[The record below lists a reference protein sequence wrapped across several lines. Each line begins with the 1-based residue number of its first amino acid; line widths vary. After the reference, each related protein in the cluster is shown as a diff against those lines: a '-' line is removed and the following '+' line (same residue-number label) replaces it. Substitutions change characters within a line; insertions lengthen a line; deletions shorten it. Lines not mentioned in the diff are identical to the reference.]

1 MHTMLSRGLIAAALL
16 GMAACG
22 PVAPPAAPQE
32 ATAPLVTQ
40 SPTATATPMAATQA
54 TEAAEPQTQP
64 AETNPAALPEIELV
78 TPKPAPIIQQPV
90 TPTVPQPPAPEAT
103 TPAAP
108 AEEVPMPQP
117 PIMTDDV
124 AFALNDLA
132 SRLGVAADA
141 ISVVRVEEV
150 DWPDGSLGC
159 PQPDMRYTQALVNG
173 TFIQLRA
180 GDQLYNYHSGGRRQ
194 PFLCTSKNEVL
205 PEDLPGEMRGNP
217 GA

>member
-1 MHTMLSRGLIAAALL
+1 
-16 GMAACG
+16 
-22 PVAPPAAPQE
+22 
-32 ATAPLVTQ
+32 
-40 SPTATATPMAATQA
+40 MAATQA

-64 AETNPAALPEIELV
+64 AETSPATLPEIELV

-194 PFLCTSKNEVL
+194 PFLCTSKTRCCRRICRARCAATRACKQRRAAKPRLRHTRAPQATVSAAAQRRLHRRWRAVRPPRRDETRRN
-205 PEDLPGEMRGNP
+205 
-217 GA
+217 

>member
-1 MHTMLSRGLIAAALL
+1 
-16 GMAACG
+16 
-22 PVAPPAAPQE
+22 
-32 ATAPLVTQ
+32 
-40 SPTATATPMAATQA
+40 
-54 TEAAEPQTQP
+54 
-64 AETNPAALPEIELV
+64 
-78 TPKPAPIIQQPV
+78 
-90 TPTVPQPPAPEAT
+90 
-103 TPAAP
+103 
-108 AEEVPMPQP
+108 MPQP

-124 AFALNDLA
+124 AFAVNDLA

-173 TFIQLRA
+173 SFIQLRA

-205 PEDLPGEMRGNP
+205 PEDLPDELRGNP
-217 GA
+217 GV